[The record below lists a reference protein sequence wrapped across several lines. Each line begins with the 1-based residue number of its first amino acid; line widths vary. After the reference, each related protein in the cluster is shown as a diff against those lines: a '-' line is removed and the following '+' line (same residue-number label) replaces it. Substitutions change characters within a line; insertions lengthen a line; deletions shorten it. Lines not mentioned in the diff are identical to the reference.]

1 MNIEEKEKHNDSFY
15 DKKKLYKSIINRN
28 NDYIIKALKHDF
40 PKNDIVLDNETGN
53 YFIYLI
59 IKYKNFSIIKKYDNA
74 LNVNLKNKHK

>member
-28 NDYIIKALKHDF
+28 NDYIIIKALKHDF
-40 PKNDIVLDNETGN
+40 PKNDTVLDNETGN

-59 IKYKNFSIIKKYDNA
+59 LKYKNFSIIKKYDN
-74 LNVNLKNKHK
+74 V